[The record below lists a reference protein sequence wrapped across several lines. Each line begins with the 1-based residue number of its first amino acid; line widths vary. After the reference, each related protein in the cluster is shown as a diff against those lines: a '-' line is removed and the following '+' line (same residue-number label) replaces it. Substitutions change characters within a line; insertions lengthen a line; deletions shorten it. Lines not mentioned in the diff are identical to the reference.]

1 MAGERPAPQG
11 PAADSPAAM
20 GGAAD
25 GEPPLRG
32 HPRPMIGSA
41 VGRLLAVFDTPAE
54 ANAALAALTAGGV
67 VGPDRIERFDR
78 PEDAPAFDAS
88 GRRRGWRGRLFRIV
102 EFSWADQAPDF
113 AWYEAAVR
121 EGQVVVSVRVPRR
134 TPVRD
139 VAAIL
144 IAHGAHFV
152 NHYGWFE
159 TQELARWRG
168 PEPDLP
174 GFLRR

>member
-1 MAGERPAPQG
+1 
-11 PAADSPAAM
+11 
-20 GGAAD
+20 
-25 GEPPLRG
+25 
-32 HPRPMIGSA
+32 MIGSA
-41 VGRLLAVFDTPAE
+41 VGRLLAVFDTA
-54 ANAALAALTAGGV
+54 ADADAAIAALEAVPAIDRA
-67 VGPDRIERFDR
+67 RIERFDR

-121 EGQVVVSVRVPRR
+121 EGKVVISV
-134 TPVRD
+134 PVRGQTAVRE
-139 VAAIL
+139 VAAAL
-144 IAHGAHFV
+144 VAHGAHFV

>member
-1 MAGERPAPQG
+1 MT
-11 PAADSPAAM
+11 S
-20 GGAAD
+20 GAA
-25 GEPPLRG
+25 PAR
-32 HPRPMIGSA
+32 RPTRMIGSA
-41 VGRLLAVFDTPAE
+41 VGRLLAVFDTA
-54 ANAALAALTAGGV
+54 AAADAAVAALITVAVDPA
-67 VGPDRIERFDR
+67 RIERFDK

-121 EGQVVVSVRVPRR
+121 EGHVVISV
-134 TPVRD
+134 PVKGQTAVRQ
-139 VAAIL
+139 VAAVL
-144 IAHGAHFV
+144 ADHGAHFV